1 MKNKNLIEFTLAIT
15 MVVIFESCGAVKPQ
29 VPAHAVAKKKKTGA
43 VVKVAN
49 NKGSANNENPDY
61 VLKIKTPVKT
71 EGTTYIQTVE
81 AATGKMNGKAYS
93 GKSESTLNKEIDRE
107 KQQLTV
113 AKKVKDQ
120 AQLADVK
127 STSGQPDSYSNFI
140 RVKTVYELAMDA
152 NPTMFLP
159 HDEFE
164 TADEYKKRVSD
175 QVKLMKEI
183 VQMTSQKME
192 IKKAQRIQV
201 AKEKE
206 LRTRTIL
213 ENIMAESSSPI
224 EFTPTDIG
232 RYNPENETFPII
244 LHNTQYQISV
254 PREEARTFKSN
265 FKTVKIKGL
274 KQLKPKF
281 DVSVKVSKAHIRS
294 RPNGSI
300 VGIASKGDLFEHVQ
314 DEDEWF
320 KINYKGQFGFTHMN
334 NAELKLV
341 DIDDAYEYHDMVAIH
356 PTTGSMFAM
365 TSVDKLVKAPLNL
378 ASRKLHESGQPDGP
392 KE

>member
-1 MKNKNLIEFTLAIT
+1 MI
-15 MVVIFESCGAVKPQ
+15 VVLDSCGAVKPQ
-29 VPAHAVAKKKKTGA
+29 VPAHAVSKKKKTEA
-43 VVKVAN
+43 IAKAKN
-49 NKGSANNENPDY
+49 NIPLKNYKDSEY

-71 EGTTYIQTVE
+71 EGATYIQTVE
-81 AATGKMNGKAYS
+81 AHSKKTPMQDKKTYTKAHS
-93 GKSESTLNKEIDRE
+93 
-107 KQQLTV
+107 
-113 AKKVKDQ
+113 KKVSTQDENTYAKAPSMNKVIQGQVRNDNPSSDQ
-120 AQLADVK
+120 
-127 STSGQPDSYSNFI
+127 SYSNYI
-140 RVKTVYELAMDA
+140 RVKTIYELATEA
-152 NPTMFLP
+152 NPSMFLP

-164 TADEYKKRVSD
+164 TADEYKKRVSG

-192 IKKAQRIQV
+192 IKNAQRLQV

-206 LRTRTIL
+206 LKSKNIL
-213 ENIMAESSSPI
+213 ENIMAESSSSI

-254 PREEARTFKSN
+254 PREEARTFKAN
-265 FKTVKIKGL
+265 FKSVKIKGL
-274 KQLKPKF
+274 KQLKPKY

-300 VGIASKGDLFEHVQ
+300 VGIANRGDNFEHVQ
-314 DEDEWF
+314 DEDEWY

-334 NAELKLV
+334 NAELKLI
-341 DIDDAYEYHDMVAIH
+341 DIADSYEYHDMVAIH

-378 ASRKLHESGQPDGP
+378 ASRKLFESGQPDGP